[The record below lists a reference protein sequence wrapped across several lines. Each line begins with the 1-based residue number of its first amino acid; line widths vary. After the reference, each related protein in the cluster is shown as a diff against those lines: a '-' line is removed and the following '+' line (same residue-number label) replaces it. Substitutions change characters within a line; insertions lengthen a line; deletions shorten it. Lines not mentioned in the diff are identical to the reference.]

1 MLPIFNKKIN
11 IGRYNIPL
19 VTAIIIALLLCL
31 VVGIGARYVYV
42 TSTKPVTQISALDF
56 YFTVDLL
63 GDTNELS
70 DLEKDIHL
78 YGGNAKT
85 VSFNVQNYF
94 DELRI
99 NAKEI
104 KYTVDVSTDLDSYDG
119 KWTITSAPS
128 DKTMT
133 AGTAETDTYTLS
145 LPTGYEQQGKPT
157 VVTATVKSS
166 TPYTKEMKLNFL
178 LHSTDAPVTY
188 RVVDNPGDAYAKLIV
203 MVSENIDAGKI
214 KVDWSNVNAQA
225 NILQIDTTSPQIL
238 DGTIALSGVND
249 PANQTSGYLSQVTTT
264 KALGKGSSM
273 QIYFFK
279 SNPALDYSKPDTQ
292 LALVDGV
299 YTATIEQN

>member
-1 MLPIFNKKIN
+1 ML
-11 IGRYNIPL
+11 
-19 VTAIIIALLLCL
+19 
-31 VVGIGARYVYV
+31 
-42 TSTKPVTQISALDF
+42 
-56 YFTVDLL
+56 
-63 GDTNELS
+63 ELS
-70 DLEKDIHL
+70 ELDIQI
-78 YGGNAKT
+78 GVA
-85 VSFNVQNYF
+85 
-94 DELRI
+94 
-99 NAKEI
+99 A
-104 KYTVDVSTDLDSYDG
+104 DG
-119 KWTITSAPS
+119 
-128 DKTMT
+128 TMT

-203 MVSENIDAGKI
+203 MVSEDIAAGKI
-214 KVDWSNVNAQA
+214 KVDWSNVNASA
-225 NILQIDTTSPQIL
+225 NTLQIDTTSPQIL
-238 DGTIALSGVND
+238 DGTIELSGVND
-249 PANQTSGYLSQVTTT
+249 PGDTTYNPDGYLKQVTTT